1 VTPGQVH
8 CIRARAAGM
17 ADTAEHHQL
26 TDEGYCGFCYQVK
39 AVKIWPCGPRD
50 AARHF
55 VHQAQDV
62 LGLASL

>member
-1 VTPGQVH
+1 
-8 CIRARAAGM
+8 M